1 VHRVD
6 AELAAT
12 GAPGASE
19 PAFAADGID
28 KLLFGFVARCP
39 KRDEGPNGQWEGS
52 IVFEA
57 SDMGRCW
64 TVRLGGERAEG
75 FEGDRAENCK

>member
-1 VHRVD
+1 MHRVD